1 MDYPAKDQR
10 WVFYEKTEAQETA
23 PGVVRRVLAYCD
35 DVMCVENTFKKGA
48 IGSMHNHPHTQITYV
63 ASGKFEFTIDGEVHT
78 VSKGDTLLKQDGV
91 MHGCTCLED
100 GVLIDI
106 FTPMRKDFLLE
117 HFTKSGTKQFQE

>member
-1 MDYPAKDQR
+1 
-10 WVFYEKTEAQETA
+10 
-23 PGVVRRVLAYCD
+23 
-35 DVMCVENTFKKGA
+35 
-48 IGSMHNHPHTQITYV
+48 MHYHPHTQITYV

-106 FTPMRKDFLLE
+106 FTPMRKDFL
-117 HFTKSGTKQFQE
+117 

>member
-1 MDYPAKDQR
+1 M
-10 WVFYEKTEAQETA
+10 
-23 PGVVRRVLAYCD
+23 RRVLAYCD

-106 FTPMRKDFLLE
+106 FTPMRKDFL
-117 HFTKSGTKQFQE
+117 

>member
-63 ASGKFEFTIDGEVHT
+63 ASGKFEFTIDGEVHI

-106 FTPMRKDFLLE
+106 FTPMRKDFL
-117 HFTKSGTKQFQE
+117 

>member
-1 MDYPAKDQR
+1 MLDER
-10 WVFYEKTEAQETA
+10 WVFHENAEPVQAG
-23 PGVVRRVLAYCD
+23 PGVVRRVLAYSKD
-35 DVMCVENTFKKGA
+35 LMCVENTFKKGA

-100 GVLIDI
+100 GILIDI
-106 FTPMRKDFLLE
+106 FTPMREDFL
-117 HFTKSGTKQFQE
+117 

>member
-1 MDYPAKDQR
+1 MDYPNKDQR
-10 WVFYEKTEAQETA
+10 WVFHEKTEAQETA

-35 DVMCVENTFKKGA
+35 NV
-48 IGSMHNHPHTQITYV
+48 TYV

-100 GVLIDI
+100 GILIDI
-106 FTPMRKDFLLE
+106 FTPMREDFL
-117 HFTKSGTKQFQE
+117 